1 MLSLQTTS
9 SKTHPKYIAQTLSI
23 RNGLITLMH
32 THPEQLLPFHA
43 HMWKARDR
51 DGSSKTYSTEHQ

>member
-9 SKTHPKYIAQTLSI
+9 SKTHPKYIVQTLSI
-23 RNGLITLMH
+23 RNVLITLMH

-43 HMWKARDR
+43 HMRKARDR
-51 DGSSKTYSTEHQ
+51 WQQ